1 MPIAL
6 SQRRNCCRRRPDSID
21 TWGSGGTP
29 GESYSFRSSRVGAP
43 PKKCTYGGA
52 EVTINSNETT
62 HEEVSTVSNTKGDS
76 SGGKPKAINRQ
87 YKDRLFKFLFGN
99 PEHRDWTL
107 SLYNAV
113 NGTCYNNPE
122 DIVFTTIENAVY
134 MGMKNDISLLLADT
148 MSLYEQ
154 QSTYNP
160 NMPMR
165 FLVYAGMV
173 FSAYIEDPDNSI
185 NIFSKTQQKFPVPR
199 LVCFYNG
206 TDQQPDQKILH
217 LTDAF
222 ERPELSDISLDVTML
237 NINADKNRGLMT
249 ACQPLRE
256 YADLLENI
264 RRAQKKRKNI
274 EAAIDDA
281 LDAMPDNSLIKPFI
295 IANKAEVKRMFITE
309 YDEAATL
316 EKFKKEY
323 LEQGLSQGISQG
335 TLQQMEKDARGMYE
349 EGIGPDVIARILKIP
364 VEDVEVILGLKKAQN
379 HLS

>member
-1 MPIAL
+1 M
-6 SQRRNCCRRRPDSID
+6 SSRRNAAAEDLILMIH
-21 TWGSGGTP
+21 
-29 GESYSFRSSRVGAP
+29 GAP
-43 PKKCTYGGA
+43 AVHREEYKPSCAGVPPLMCTYGGA
-52 EVTINSNETT
+52 EVTDYSNEMT
-62 HEEVSTVSNTKGDS
+62 HKNVSEVSNA
-76 SGGKPKAINRQ
+76 KPAPPADKPAAINRQ

-99 PEHRDWTL
+99 PEHKEWTL

-113 NGTCYNNPE
+113 NGTDYSDPD
-122 DIVFTTIENAVY
+122 DIFFTTIENSVY
-134 MGMKNDISLLLADT
+134 MGMKNDVSLLLADT
-148 MSLYEQ
+148 MNFYEQ

-323 LEQGLSQGISQG
+323 LEQGLSQGLSQG